1 MRLALAFALAA
12 AIATPA
18 VAADVA
24 TGTFASNN
32 LSMHIKGAMAFRG
45 TSVFDKTEVIVVPIT
60 SAEIDPVLLAEYY
73 DRRRAFERR
82 IKDSNT
88 GVVFLEF
95 QPDGTYRGLSY
106 YFARGNGCGY
116 CAGGVDST
124 VKLAGGHLAGTVKA
138 AEADRKFDVRIDLPI
153 APDDHGAP
161 LPEGGGD
168 PGKAYLAYHAALA
181 KRDAKALTP
190 LLGEESRET
199 MARATKAGQAAG
211 FMNEIAQDHPS
222 RTYRIVKGYSNGKVA
237 LLLVTGEWETTKLS
251 GEVLLHNEGG
261 KWRVEDE
268 LADVVTQ

>member
-1 MRLALAFALAA
+1 MRLSCAVALAVAFAM
-12 AIATPA
+12 PA
-18 VAADVA
+18 FAADVA
-24 TGTFASNN
+24 TGTFASKA

-45 TSVFDKTEVIVVPIT
+45 TSVFDKKEVIVVPIT
-60 SAEIDPVLLAEYY
+60 SAEIDPALLAEYY
-73 DRRRAFERR
+73 DRRRTFERR

-95 QPDGTYRGLSY
+95 KPDGTYRGLSY

-124 VKLAGGHLAGTVKA
+124 VKLSGGRVVGTVKA
-138 AEADRKFDVRIDLPI
+138 TEADRKFDVRIDLPI

-168 PGKAYLAYHAALA
+168 PGRAYLAYHAALV

-190 LLGEESRET
+190 LLAEESRDT
-199 MARATKAGQAAG
+199 MARATKAGQATA

-222 RTYRIVKGYSNGKVA
+222 RSLSIGKGYSNGKAAV
-237 LLLVTGEWETTKLS
+237 LFVTGERMNTKIS

-261 KWRVEDE
+261 RWRVEDE
-268 LADVVTQ
+268 LADVVLQ